1 MVQVPVPQ
9 RAYTAA
15 KAVAATCTT
24 VASVAT
30 LFVTDVADGSL
41 SWDEGGTLI
50 GAIVAAGATI
60 YAVWRTPNSPKPLQ

>member
-15 KAVAATCTT
+15 KALAATATT
-24 VASVAT
+24 VAGVVT

-50 GAIVAAGATI
+50 GAVVAAVATI
-60 YAVWRTPNSPKPLQ
+60 YAVWRVPNSPKPLQ